1 MAFPFTNLE
10 FRLFQYPSV
19 GSLIATGDSAS
30 GLDFCLSQPEFANFS
45 NKNKNSN
52 YNKVTMANS
61 TMTIIS
67 WMVGGI
73 QDQTQVCSFSFA
85 HAPLFLSLPRS
96 LKHRQHRQHRPHRP
110 ERRHA
115 IGRKRL
121 S

>member
-1 MAFPFTNLE
+1 MLPADWTFVFP
-10 FRLFQYPSV
+10 
-19 GSLIATGDSAS
+19 
-30 GLDFCLSQPEFANFS
+30 SQSSPNFS
-45 NKNKNSN
+45 NKNKNSS

-73 QDQTQVCSFSFA
+73 QDQTQVCSFSFV

-96 LKHRQHRQHRPHRP
+96 LKHRPHRP

-121 S
+121 R